1 MSSAIALKG
10 VHKQY
15 DGFAL
20 RDIQL
25 ELPVGQVMGL
35 VGVNGAGKS
44 TLMGF
49 SRDTRKN
56 APQNSNN
63 SFGAM
68 T

>member
-35 VGVNGAGKS
+35 VGVNGAG
-44 TLMGF
+44 
-49 SRDTRKN
+49 TR
-56 APQNSNN
+56 APPWRSEAAEPLPT
-63 SFGAM
+63 SP
-68 T
+68 